1 MHERERETSAETG
14 KKKRDGD
21 GTRYKGICYEE
32 RTARER
38 ETPYCIMRE
47 ERKKERERGRRKYMH
62 VRIVTAG
69 IRKWGGGRGRSPQ
82 RDVRRRDRYA
92 GVYGSRPLRF
102 GPLFFLLLLRAF
114 LARSPHGHRNVLT
127 VPLPRRKKKTLFASR
142 FGGRVSDCVITGSHT
157 GAESPRRSVG
167 RRDPPAFNERHFSS
181 FPIQPV

>member
-1 MHERERETSAETG
+1 MHGRERKTSAETG

-38 ETPYCIMRE
+38 ETPYRIMRE

-102 GPLFFLLLLRAF
+102 GPLLRAPLLF
-114 LARSPHGHRNVLT
+114 VAPSRVPRTKLTWAPERSHRPPPSEEEEDSL
-127 VPLPRRKKKTLFASR
+127 ASR
-142 FGGRVSDCVITGSHT
+142 SGGEFQIV
-157 GAESPRRSVG
+157 
-167 RRDPPAFNERHFSS
+167 
-181 FPIQPV
+181 